1 MGSKINEIIDYLNG
15 NEYGISFQETD
26 YETFNSHRS
35 DLKFDRIMIIRLM
48 TTYNN
53 GNITDW
59 VYYPN
64 VTYANTNN
72 PMVTRIGLF
81 DSNNVIEIKYSMV
94 RLDTIGNNDSVTLI
108 TRKITFDMEHD
119 TITTSQNNENIPVS
133 GFKFFISTF

>member
-35 DLKFDRIMIIRLM
+35 DSKFDRIAIIRLL

-72 PMVTRIGLF
+72 PVVTRIGTF
-81 DSNNVIEIKYSMV
+81 TNNTVEIIYSMV
-94 RLDTIGNNDSVTLI
+94 RLDNIGDIDSVTI
-108 TRKITFDMEHD
+108 KNRKITFDLSNN
-119 TITTSQNNENIPVS
+119 TISSSQNDEHIPIS